1 MRGLVFSSAAD
12 GAAWYLRIMTNTDE
26 TKHDYECPT
35 LILGVWAQIIP
46 ADAAADKLKRHGL
59 TIEGRRILNA
69 IGMAGKLPSA
79 GSHQVNLE
87 KTTSELFGWSIMR
100 AKAAIATAV
109 ELGYICG
116 GPPTN

>member
-1 MRGLVFSSAAD
+1 MLVLA
-12 GAAWYLRIMTNTDE
+12 
-26 TKHDYECPT
+26 
-35 LILGVWAQIIP
+35 VWAQIIP

-59 TIEGRRILNA
+59 TTEGRQILSA

-100 AKAAIATAV
+100 AKSAIAKAV
-109 ELGYICG
+109 ELGYMHG
-116 GPPTN
+116 GPLVN